1 MINDTHANGTTPAA
15 SGLTV
20 FFITGFLVC
29 FVAAGLVSQVYSGIH
44 PTKDYSP
51 LDYFT
56 GGALWAASAV
66 ALVMAISSI
75 ANPLRLVC
83 WLGGCMALSV
93 LAIDEFMGMH
103 EATQDIVG
111 DDDHSKVALWVV
123 MPFALFTV
131 WRLERP
137 GALVGAFFLVGFAL
151 QSLYLTVDIGDGDY
165 FTLPVALATLQWV
178 EDISELFFVS
188 TYLGAFLLMLSQRT
202 ELAREM
208 PLRTTLPAN
217 LVS

>member
-1 MINDTHANGTTPAA
+1 MYIQQDTEIRAPEANGMTI
-15 SGLTV
+15 
-20 FFITGFLVC
+20 FFICGFLIC
-29 FVAAGLVSQVYSGIH
+29 FVAAGIVSQVYSGIH

-56 GGALWAASAV
+56 GGALWAASAL
-66 ALVMAISSI
+66 ALVMALSYLQRPFRMI
-75 ANPLRLVC
+75 C
-83 WLGGCMALSV
+83 WLGGCMGLSL

-111 DDDHSKVALWVV
+111 DDDHSKVALWAI

-137 GALVGAFFLVGFAL
+137 GTLIGAVFLLGFAL
-151 QSLYLTVDIGDGDY
+151 QTLYLTVDIGDGDY
-165 FTLPVALATLQWV
+165 FTLPVALATLQWT

-188 TYLGAFLLMLSQRT
+188 TYLGAFLLMLTQRVN
-202 ELAREM
+202 LAREM
-208 PLRTTLPAN
+208 PVRTTLPAN